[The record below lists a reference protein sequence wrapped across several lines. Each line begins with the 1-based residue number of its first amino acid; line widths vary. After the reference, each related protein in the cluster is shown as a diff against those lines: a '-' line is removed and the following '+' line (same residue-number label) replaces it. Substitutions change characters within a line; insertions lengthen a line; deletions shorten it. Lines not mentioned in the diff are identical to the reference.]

1 MLTLRVNIVP
11 ETSYTVTE
19 ATYVV
24 HNREAAKKFIY
35 PTGKLIDGST
45 YTYTLRIKGDS
56 DSYDRCSLMPYDT

>member
-35 PTGKLIDGST
+35 PIGKLIDGST
-45 YTYTLRIKGDS
+45 YTYALQIKGDPN
-56 DSYDRCSLMPYDT
+56 SYSTCPLMPY